1 MNKITKRTIL
11 FSCLALLLTGGIYF
25 IFFNHALVETVKRKT
40 AEILVYEYIPNQN
53 YDITTRIVSQKSD
66 SVYKDFR
73 NKYRFHFQTIGVCS
87 FEDSSKMILI
97 SEPPPYFETDSIKS
111 IFSKFTHKVKAN
123 YHRMGYDGKVTDI
136 VISLANATNE
146 NVDNLVA
153 KLSKELYLS
162 DYKPFHI
169 TLPAE
174 NKKVYFS
181 KSNLDYQISLNE
193 FNNWFLEQD
202 EQFIQ
207 GNDTTRKLTVESI
220 FKNKKRGVYFSK
232 LPGFVAWA
240 IAKNSD
246 LKTQIQ
252 DIRRFTLDADLI
264 LGALADSATLVII
277 GRERECPI
285 NELPPLY
292 VESVLLLA
300 SVTEKEL
307 SQSLDI
313 NDFLAGKMMNGKD
326 WCPTYLSR
334 ELENTEFG
342 NLMTITD
349 ILLKDWSEKGTIR
362 EEYYRYPKPGYYPFN
377 RPLFKKLGLNELV
390 YNWNTANAMYA
401 IDLANDITIYT
412 LNRTG
417 SLPVSYFNSQERS
430 QSVGSQYENQA
441 YYYFATLGN
450 TDLVRVV
457 QYTALYQL
465 FMDNG
470 IKYSGDIHT
479 AFPGNKPFLLLKP
492 ARNLLKIFKEMSP
505 GEIQYFADSLS
516 NRNFLRYHKEKVIE
530 QLKDNESNYRVSYN
544 EEQKGRIFSDVQ
556 KNNSQYIQKE
566 MLAVKSRLNMLSE
579 EQFEKLAK
587 FLAYPR
593 GVKINSLESY
603 NIMLIGRQVN
613 QLMRTIGKNNL
624 DILNLDLND
633 VKNFFVSNLSGSS
646 ARYLKTPSIIVTFND
661 FVTTGGHNLSS
672 KISRVNSM
680 TNYKKSN
687 YKPTQ
692 TYEQE
697 KKAVE
702 QPDSK
707 QPVPVAP
714 TKPAVAQKPTTGS
727 SVKPKAPATKATT
740 TTGSEKSASSSATA
754 TKSSGATRARS
765 SVISTTPRTQRGF

>member
-11 FSCLALLLTGGIYF
+11 FSSLALLLTGAIYLV
-25 IFFNHALVETVKRKT
+25 FFNHAFLETVKRKS
-40 AEILVYEYIPNQN
+40 AEILVYEYIPNQH
-53 YDITTRIVSQKSD
+53 YDITKRIVSQKSD

-73 NKYRFHFQTIGVCS
+73 KNYRFHFQTIGVCS

-97 SEPPPYFETDSIKS
+97 SEPPPYFEIDSLKS
-111 IFSKFTHKVKAN
+111 IFSKFTHQVKTN
-123 YHRMGYDGKVTDI
+123 YHRMGYDGRATDI

-153 KLSKELYLS
+153 RLSKELYLS
-162 DYKPFHI
+162 DYKPFHV
-169 TLPAE
+169 TLPVE

-193 FNNWFLEQD
+193 FNDWFIEED

-207 GNDTTRKLTVESI
+207 GNDTTRRLTIESI

-232 LPGFVAWA
+232 LPGFIAWA

-246 LKTQIQ
+246 LKSQLPY
-252 DIRRFTLDADLI
+252 IRQFTLDADLI

-285 NELPPLY
+285 YELPPLNI
-292 VESVLLLA
+292 ESVLLLA

-307 SQSLDI
+307 AQSLDI
-313 NDFLAGKMMNGKD
+313 NDFLAGKMGNGKD

-342 NLMTITD
+342 HLMTITD
-349 ILLKDWSEKGTIR
+349 ILLKDWSEKGTIK
-362 EEYYRYPKPGYYPFN
+362 EEYYHYPEPGYYPFN

-390 YNWNTANAMYA
+390 YNWNSANAMYA
-401 IDLANDITIYT
+401 IDLKSKITIYT

-450 TDLVRVV
+450 TDLARVV

-470 IKYSGDIHT
+470 ITYSGDIHS

-492 ARNLLKIFKEMSP
+492 AKNLLKIFKEISSAD
-505 GEIQYFADSLS
+505 IQHFADSLS
-516 NRNFLRYHKEKVIE
+516 DRNFSRYHKEKVIE
-530 QLKDNESNYRVSYN
+530 QLKDNESKYRINYN
-544 EEQKGRIFSDVQ
+544 EEQKERIFSDVQ
-556 KNNSQYIQKE
+556 KNNSQYIEKE

-593 GVKINSLESY
+593 GFKINSQESY
-603 NIMLIGRQVN
+603 NILLLGRQVN

-624 DILNLDLND
+624 DILNLDLTD
-633 VKNFFVSNLSGSS
+633 VKNYFVSSLSGSS
-646 ARYLKTPSIIVTFND
+646 ARYLKTPTIIVTFND
-661 FVTTGGHNLSS
+661 FITTGGHNLSS

-680 TNYKKSN
+680 TNYKKST

-692 TYEQE
+692 SYEQE

-702 QPDSK
+702 QP
-707 QPVPVAP
+707 VPVAS
-714 TKPAVAQKPTTGS
+714 TKPAVVQKPTTGS
-727 SVKPKAPATKATT
+727 SVKPNAPTTKATT
-740 TTGSEKSASSSATA
+740 TVSSKTTTKPSTSVAKPSGSS
-754 TKSSGATRARS
+754 RARS
-765 SVISTTPRTQRGF
+765 SVISTSSRTQRGF

>member
-11 FSCLALLLTGGIYF
+11 ISSLVLILTGVVYF
-25 IFFNHALVETVKRKT
+25 AFFNHNFVETIKRKS

-53 YDITTRIVSQKSD
+53 YDIATRIVSQKSD

-97 SEPPPYFETDSIKS
+97 SEPPPYFEIDSLKS
-111 IFSKFTHKVKAN
+111 IFSKFTHQVKTK
-123 YHRMGYDGKVTDI
+123 YHRMGYDGRATDI
-136 VISLANATNE
+136 VIYLANATNE
-146 NVDNLVA
+146 NIDNLVA
-153 KLSKELYLS
+153 RLSKELYLS

-169 TLPAE
+169 TLPVN

-181 KSNLDYQISLNE
+181 KSNLDYQITLSE
-193 FNNWFLEQD
+193 FNDWFLEQD

-207 GNDTTRKLTVESI
+207 GDDTTKKLTVESI

-240 IAKNSD
+240 IAKNND
-246 LKTQIQ
+246 LKSQLPS
-252 DIRRFTLDADLI
+252 IRQFTLDADLI

-277 GRERECPI
+277 GRERESPI
-285 NELPPLY
+285 YELPPLNI
-292 VESVLLLA
+292 ESILLLA
-300 SVTEKEL
+300 SITEKEL
-307 SQSLDI
+307 AQSLDI

-326 WCPTYLSR
+326 WCPTYLSK

-342 NLMTITD
+342 HLMTITD
-349 ILLKDWSEKGTIR
+349 ILLKDWSEKGTIK
-362 EEYYRYPKPGYYPFN
+362 EEYYHYPEPGYYPFN

-390 YNWNTANAMYA
+390 YNWNSANAMYA
-401 IDLANDITIYT
+401 IDLDSKITLYT

-430 QSVGSQYENQA
+430 QSIGSQYENQA

-450 TDLVRVV
+450 TDLARVV

-470 IKYSGDIHT
+470 IRYSGDIHSS
-479 AFPGNKPFLLLKP
+479 FPGNKPFLLLKP
-492 ARNLLKIFKEMSP
+492 TRNLLKLFKEMSP
-505 GEIQYFADSLS
+505 TDIQHFADSLS
-516 NRNFLRYHKEKVIE
+516 KRNFIRYHKDKVME
-530 QLKDNESNYRVSYN
+530 QLKDNENRYRINYN

-556 KNNSQYIQKE
+556 KNNSQYIEKE
-566 MLAVKSRLNMLSE
+566 MLAVKSRLNLLSE

-587 FLAYPR
+587 YLAYPR
-593 GVKINSLESY
+593 GFIINSQEKY
-603 NIMLIGRQVN
+603 NTMLLGRQVN
-613 QLMRTIGKNNL
+613 QLMRTIGKHNL
-624 DILNLDLND
+624 DILNIDLSD
-633 VKNFFVSNLSGSS
+633 VKNFFVSSLSHSS

-661 FVTTGGHNLSS
+661 FITTGGHNISS

-702 QPDSK
+702 QPIT
-707 QPVPVAP
+707 VAS
-714 TKPAVAQKPTTGS
+714 TKPAVVQKPTTEN
-727 SVKPKAPATKATT
+727 SVKPKAPTTKATT
-740 TTGSEKSASSSATA
+740 TSASKAVAKPSTAATI
-754 TKSSGATRARS
+754 SSGSSRARS
-765 SVISTTPRTQRGF
+765 SVISTSSRTQRGF